1 MHVRMLG
8 IEVHGG
14 YPFQAGLQIFL
25 HALNE
30 FSRVVLEV
38 QTFAELRG
46 HNDFEEALIARSL
59 PTVEDRGDIYVC
71 SGGVN
76 PCTGGI
82 ATVRSGVACD
92 IASVCLPLTLVF
104 VFCVRHSDGHPLATE
119 RSETA
124 EQTQIV
130 IGCGDGARGLSSE
143 RIEAPIRRLR
153 HTSADR
159 RSDFALTDGA

>member
-14 YPFQAGLQIFL
+14 YPFQARLQIPL

-38 QTFAELRG
+38 QAFAELRG

-59 PTVEDRGDIYVC
+59 PTVEDRGNIYVR
-71 SGGVN
+71 SGGIK

-82 ATVRSGVACD
+82 TTLCSGVARD
-92 IASVCLPLTLVF
+92 VVPVCPPLPLVF
-104 VFCVRHSDGHPLATE
+104 ACGVRHTDGHPLGTE
-119 RSETA
+119 S
-124 EQTQIV
+124 
-130 IGCGDGARGLSSE
+130 GG
-143 RIEAPIRRLR
+143 
-153 HTSADR
+153 
-159 RSDFALTDGA
+159 

>member
-8 IEVHGG
+8 IEVHSG
-14 YPFQAGLQIFL
+14 YPFQARLQVFF
-25 HALNE
+25 HTLNE

-59 PTVEDRGDIYVC
+59 PTVEDGGDIYVR
-71 SGGVN
+71 SGGVK

-82 ATVRSGVACD
+82 ATVRSGVARD

-119 RSETA
+119 S
-124 EQTQIV
+124 
-130 IGCGDGARGLSSE
+130 GGAKL
-143 RIEAPIRRLR
+143 PNRLR
-153 HTSADR
+153 
-159 RSDFALTDGA
+159 L

>member
-1 MHVRMLG
+1 MHVRVLG
-8 IEVHGG
+8 IEVHGR
-14 YPFQAGLQIFL
+14 YPFQARLQIFL

-30 FSRVVLEV
+30 FSRVILEV

-46 HNDFEEALIARSL
+46 HNDFEDALIARSL

-104 VFCVRHSDGHPLATE
+104 VSCVRHSDGYPLATE
-119 RSETA
+119 S
-124 EQTQIV
+124 
-130 IGCGDGARGLSSE
+130 GGAKL
-143 RIEAPIRRLR
+143 PKRLR
-153 HTSADR
+153 
-159 RSDFALTDGA
+159 L